1 MAPFL
6 RHPDYTQE
14 RPMKYLLA
22 WMVGVPGTLIVL
34 WMLFNAFR

>member
-6 RHPDYTQE
+6 RITRLQE

-22 WMVGVPGTLIVL
+22 WMVGVPGTLIIL

>member
-6 RHPDYTQE
+6 PHHTLQE

-22 WMVGVPGTLIVL
+22 WMVGVPGALIVL